1 MAQINVG
8 IVGYG
13 FVGKAVAYGFRE
25 QNLFIADPVV
35 GTSTKDLL
43 DKKLD
48 VVFICVSTP
57 MGANGEIDI
66 SNVAQVLFD
75 LSKMSTLLVLK
86 STVTP
91 KHVEFFSKKYYNFV
105 YNPEFLTERN
115 ALWDFE
121 NPISNV
127 YGGDRLWTQELEE
140 IYKNH
145 STCQPANT
153 FHMSAVEASFVKYAM
168 NSYLASKVVFFN
180 QLHDLVDSTG
190 YSFENVRAAVANDS
204 RIGDSHTNVPGFDG
218 RKGTSGPCFGKD
230 VPAFIRYS
238 QEQGKELTV
247 LKETWNVNCDYRN
260 AYSAPLPREQEQHIE
275 FNKIV

>member
-1 MAQINVG
+1 MGKINVG
-8 IVGYG
+8 IVGLG
-13 FVGKAVAYGFRE
+13 FVGRAVAHGFRE
-25 QNLFIADPVV
+25 QNLFIADPVI

-57 MGANGEIDI
+57 MGTNGEIDV
-66 SNVAQVLFD
+66 SNVAQVLVD
-75 LSKMSTLLVLK
+75 LSNMATLLVLK

-91 KHVEFFSKKYYNFV
+91 KHVEFFSRKYYNFV

-127 YGGDRLWTQELEE
+127 YGGDRMWTDKLEK
-140 IYKNH
+140 IYLNH
-145 STCQPANT
+145 STCQSANT
-153 FHMSAVEASFVKYAM
+153 FHMTAVEASFVKYAM

-180 QLHDLVDSTG
+180 QLNDLVYEAGGRFNTIR
-190 YSFENVRAAVANDS
+190 EAIANDP
-204 RIGDSHTNVPGFDG
+204 RIGDSHTHVPGFDD

-260 AYSAPLPREQEQHIE
+260 AYPAPLPREREQHIE
-275 FNKIV
+275 FNKI

>member
-1 MAQINVG
+1 MINVG
-8 IVGYG
+8 IVGLG
-13 FVGKAVAYGFRE
+13 FVGKAVAHGFRNN
-25 QNLFIADPVV
+25 NLFIADPVI

-57 MGANGEIDI
+57 MGANGEIDV
-66 SNVAQVLFD
+66 SNVDQVLFD

-115 ALWDFE
+115 AFWDFE

-127 YGGDRLWTQELEE
+127 YGGERIYTDALEV
-140 IYKNH
+140 IYLNC
-145 STCQPANT
+145 STCAPANT
-153 FHMSAVEASFVKYAM
+153 FHMTAVEASFVKYAM

-180 QLHDLVDSTG
+180 QLHDLVDSSG
-190 YSFENVRAAVANDS
+190 YSFNKIREAVANDP
-204 RIGDSHTNVPGFDG
+204 RIGDSHTYVPGFDG
-218 RKGTSGPCFGKD
+218 RRGCGSACFSKD

-247 LKETWNVNCDYRN
+247 LKETWNANCDYRN
-260 AYSAPLPREQEQHIE
+260 SYSEPLPREQEQHIRFE
-275 FNKIV
+275 KI